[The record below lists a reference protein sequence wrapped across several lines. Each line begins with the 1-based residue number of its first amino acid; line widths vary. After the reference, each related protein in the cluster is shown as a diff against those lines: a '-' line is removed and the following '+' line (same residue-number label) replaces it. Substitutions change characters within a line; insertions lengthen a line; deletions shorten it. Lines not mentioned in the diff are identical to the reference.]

1 MTKVRTVVH
10 LIRRLSE
17 SVRATSVALSDLEWV
32 GSTLSTDE
40 YDLWNTMQVM
50 DRVHSIGV
58 ARRLVAE
65 NDRIER
71 FEVAAA
77 LLHDV
82 GKSQSGLGV
91 FSRITATL
99 LGPRTDGWRTYL
111 QHEAVGGRMCRERG
125 VDPRV
130 CDLIEGGGPDEAQK
144 RLRRADDL

>member
-1 MTKVRTVVH
+1 MTKMRTAVH
-10 LIRRLSE
+10 LARRLSE
-17 SVRATSVALSDLEWV
+17 SVRATSVAPRDLEWV
-32 GSTLSTDE
+32 GSTLTTDE
-40 YDLWNTMQVM
+40 YVVWGTMQVM

-58 ARRLVAE
+58 ARRLVSE

-91 FSRITATL
+91 LSRIAATL
-99 LGPRTDGWRTYL
+99 LGPRTHRWRTYL
-111 QHEAVGGRMCRERG
+111 QHEAVGARMCRERD

-130 CDLIEGGGPDEAQK
+130 CDLIEGRGTDEAQK